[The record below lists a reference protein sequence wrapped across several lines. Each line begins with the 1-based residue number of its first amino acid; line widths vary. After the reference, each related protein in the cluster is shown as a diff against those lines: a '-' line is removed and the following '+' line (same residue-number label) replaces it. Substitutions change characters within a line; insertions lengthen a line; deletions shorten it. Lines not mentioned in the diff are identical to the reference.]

1 MENREPNAKDFA
13 KDKAKEIS
21 SIAYDLKY
29 AQNKFL
35 MHKGFEEIIK
45 LSNDLLEH
53 LEYLEVVE

>member
-13 KDKAKEIS
+13 KDKVKEIS

-35 MHKGFEEIIK
+35 IHTGFEEIIK